1 MAKFSDQFIQGLLNP
16 SYSQGLFEAAKG
28 VGATPGIMMAE
39 KNRVAAQDEVQKLL
53 QQYANDPKQLRML
66 AQKYAVAG
74 DENLA
79 KTFEAAAQTA
89 SKQQSAQ
96 ADQLASEVNSQLDI
110 TKKTQESVMLKQ
122 MKDSLAT
129 TADKLNMPELAR
141 AVRMS
146 TDKDELADI
155 AKEIR
160 KAQIKR
166 APSQTVGQRLQR
178 ALSAGFSKK
187 EFDDSGMGKSSDEI
201 FEKWM
206 TGQKGDTEAWVDG
219 ENNIAAYRFNQSGKV
234 YNEATQTFVEPSALG
249 LVQKAPSVQKVLDAS
264 SKLGG
269 ELQKANADDI
279 IEQRK
284 NARAAVTSIQRLDR
298 QLARVGSMPTGI
310 AANLESGLK
319 QVGQLIGMPYDEEL
333 VNAQTYM
340 IEAATFVKEQ
350 IKAFG
355 SGTGLSDKDLQF
367 TERMVGADPTVQAA
381 TLEKILGL
389 YRQAAVDTVQSYN
402 KVINATS
409 KQLSADDMVGFYPL
423 VIPESEQPALSTEAL
438 KYIPQSTGG

>member
-1 MAKFSDQFIQGLLNP
+1 
-16 SYSQGLFEAAKG
+16 
-28 VGATPGIMMAE
+28 
-39 KNRVAAQDEVQKLL
+39 
-53 QQYANDPKQLRML
+53 
-66 AQKYAVAG
+66 
-74 DENLA
+74 
-79 KTFEAAAQTA
+79 
-89 SKQQSAQ
+89 
-96 ADQLASEVNSQLDI
+96 
-110 TKKTQESVMLKQ
+110 
-122 MKDSLAT
+122 
-129 TADKLNMPELAR
+129 
-141 AVRMS
+141 MS

>member
-234 YNEATQTFVEPSALG
+234 YNEATQTFVEPSVLG

>member
-1 MAKFSDQFIQGLLNP
+1 MAKFSDQFIQGILNP

-129 TADKLNMPELAR
+129 TADKLNMPDLAR
-141 AVRMS
+141 AVRIS

-187 EFDDSGMGKSSDEI
+187 EFDESGMGKSSDEV

-206 TGQKGDTEAWVDG
+206 TGQKGDTEAWVNKSGD
-219 ENNIAAYRFNQSGKV
+219 IAAYRFNQSGKV

-249 LVQKAPSVQKVLDAS
+249 LEQKAPSVQKVLDAA

-269 ELQKANADDI
+269 ELQKANAEDI
-279 IEQRK
+279 ILQRT

-298 QLARVGSMPTGI
+298 QLERVGSMPTGI

-319 QVGQLIGMPYDEEL
+319 QIGQLIGMPYDAEL
-333 VNAQTYM
+333 VNSQTYM

-355 SGTGLSDKDLQF
+355 SGTGLSDKDLAF
-367 TERMVGADPTVQAA
+367 TERMVGSEITDQAA

-423 VIPESEQPALSTEAL
+423 EIPESDQPPLSTEAL